1 MTISRLI
8 ITIDIDLP
16 SENLSAST
24 LQHLK
29 FEQRNHT
36 KALIFRGLKRAVKA
50 FNCLQVQERRI
61 DLRVFDIAMDF
72 SDISFAVE
80 DKVDGASKET
90 IDIFLAEFNFGQ
102 DTDVCL
108 VFILFDEALLQS
120 SPPSAV
126 NFPCCVAEQ
135 AEAHLRHAV

>member
-16 SENLSAST
+16 NENLSAST

-29 FEQRNHT
+29 FEQRKHT

-50 FNCLQVQERRI
+50 FNCLQVHERRI

-80 DKVDGASKET
+80 DKVDGIWNRTDVVFMKNFEQDGYET
-90 IDIFLAEFNFGQ
+90 IG
-102 DTDVCL
+102 
-108 VFILFDEALLQS
+108 
-120 SPPSAV
+120 
-126 NFPCCVAEQ
+126 
-135 AEAHLRHAV
+135 